1 MLSIRLRRQ
10 GSKKRPF
17 FRLVVTESHAA
28 RDGRSIEVLGHYNP
42 VTEPETFLVNRERL
56 GCWVDKG
63 AKPSATVRTL
73 LARHPH
79 ETAPVDEAGSGAAV
93 AERAGS

>member
-28 RDGRSIEVLGHYNP
+28 PDGRSVEVLGHYNP
-42 VTEPETFLVNRERL
+42 VPEPETFLVDRERL
-56 GCWVDKG
+56 GYWIDKG

-79 ETAPVDEAGSGAAV
+79 ETVPVDEVGAEAAVVDQAGS
-93 AERAGS
+93 